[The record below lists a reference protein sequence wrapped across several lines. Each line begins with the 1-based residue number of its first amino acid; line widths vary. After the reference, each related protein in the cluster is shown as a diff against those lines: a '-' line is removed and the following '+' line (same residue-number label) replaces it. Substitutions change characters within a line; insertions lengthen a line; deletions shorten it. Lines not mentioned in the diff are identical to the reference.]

1 MRYKS
6 NSKKTLYKKLINQ
19 FDYVNTIILN
29 DILNVYRNF
38 N

>member
-6 NSKKTLYKKLINQ
+6 NSKKTLYKVLINQ

-29 DILNVYRNF
+29 DILDTYRNL

>member
-6 NSKKTLYKKLINQ
+6 NSKKTLYKVLLNQ
-19 FDYVNTIILN
+19 FDYVNTMILN
-29 DILNVYRNF
+29 EILETYRNF